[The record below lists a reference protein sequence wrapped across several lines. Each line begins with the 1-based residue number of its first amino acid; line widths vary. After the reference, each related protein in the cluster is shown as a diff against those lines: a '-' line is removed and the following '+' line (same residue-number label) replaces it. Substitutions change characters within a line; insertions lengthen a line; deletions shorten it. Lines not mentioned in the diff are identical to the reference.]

1 MPTINVDLLDSKVKQ
16 TQKRQLAKSLTKV
29 LSETLGYPDKEVTI
43 IFKSTSRR
51 NIARA
56 GKLGDNRSGGK

>member
-29 LSETLGYPDKEVTI
+29 LSETLGYPDKESDYQFQEYLKTEHRQR
-43 IFKSTSRR
+43 KARR
-51 NIARA
+51 Q
-56 GKLGDNRSGGK
+56 